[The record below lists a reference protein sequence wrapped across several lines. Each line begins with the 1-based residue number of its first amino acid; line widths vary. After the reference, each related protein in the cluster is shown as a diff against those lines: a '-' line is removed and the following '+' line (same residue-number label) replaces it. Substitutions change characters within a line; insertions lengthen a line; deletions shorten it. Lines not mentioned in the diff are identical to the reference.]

1 MKPPSINSEG
11 FEVPDKT
18 LVVVPN
24 LGIQKEQISP
34 LLESLDGN
42 FKRDWFTD
50 HFYYCLPLN
59 IGNQYGFIVKAEADF
74 SVYWTGEVG
83 PHGVTVD
90 YGDVRPTVQKYD
102 GHFGSGIVTV
112 QNSWH
117 YRTPPGVNLMT
128 ISPPNFI
135 KHGITHMTGVIET
148 DNLQRDF
155 TFNFK
160 ITKPGIRINFKAGEP
175 IGAFIP
181 IPRYFA
187 DSFSIA
193 FDKDIFSEDVLAE
206 ETKANVEYGRLRTYE
221 DVLKNH
227 TAGRLYFKG
236 IDAWGNPYDDHQK
249 R

>member
-1 MKPPSINSEG
+1 MKPTIINSGG
-11 FEVPDKT
+11 FEVPTNT

-24 LGIQKEQISP
+24 LGIKKEQITP

-42 FKRDWFTD
+42 IKRDWFTD

-59 IGNQYGFIVKAEADF
+59 IGNQYGFIVKAETDF
-74 SVYWTGEVG
+74 SVYWTGDVN
-83 PHGVTVD
+83 PTGVSVD
-90 YGDVRPTVQKYD
+90 YEEAKPVTQKYD
-102 GHFGSGIVTV
+102 GHFGSGIVTI
-112 QNSWH
+112 QNPWH

-135 KHGITHMTGVIET
+135 KHGISHMTGVIET

-187 DSFSIA
+187 DEFSIA
-193 FDKDIFSEDVLAE
+193 FDKDVFNE
-206 ETKANVEYGRLRTYE
+206 EAILEEHKTNVEYGRLRRNE
-221 DVLKNH
+221 DMNKPH

-236 IDAWGNPYDDHQK
+236 LDAWGNSYEDHQK
-249 R
+249 H